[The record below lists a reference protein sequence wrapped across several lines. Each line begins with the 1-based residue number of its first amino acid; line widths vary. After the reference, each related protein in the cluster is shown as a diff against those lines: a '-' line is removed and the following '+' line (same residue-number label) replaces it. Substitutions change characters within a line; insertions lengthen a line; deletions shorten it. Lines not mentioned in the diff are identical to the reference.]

1 MKEQGK
7 SYQTSPF
14 SLLQLFTHYA
24 RMQRSTRSVRRV
36 RSSWSSRT
44 CLRVAH
50 VRGISTGQVQPF
62 RAPRLPGAR
71 DSTTSLR
78 CPHQPPAPTPVA
90 GAGPGPWNP
99 GAGVYSVY
107 LGVSFSTCSF
117 VVYDY
122 LKLRKAPHVTV
133 HGYMFMLHTHTYYP
147 PGSEH
152 ALSCVGTS

>member
-1 MKEQGK
+1 MR
-7 SYQTSPF
+7 P
-14 SLLQLFTHYA
+14 SL
-24 RMQRSTRSVRRV
+24 SVGQ
-36 RSSWSSRT
+36 SKLSR
-44 CLRVAH
+44 LMHRIH
-50 VRGISTGQVQPF
+50 DRISKGQAQPF

-122 LKLRKAPHVTV
+122 LKLRKAPHVIV
-133 HGYMFMLHTHTYYP
+133 HGYMFMLHTHTYY
-147 PGSEH
+147 
-152 ALSCVGTS
+152 L

>member
-1 MKEQGK
+1 MR
-7 SYQTSPF
+7 P
-14 SLLQLFTHYA
+14 SL
-24 RMQRSTRSVRRV
+24 SVGQ
-36 RSSWSSRT
+36 SKLSR
-44 CLRVAH
+44 LMHRIH
-50 VRGISTGQVQPF
+50 DRISKGQAQPF

-117 VVYDY
+117 VVNYEFRCMRKRTAKPGPAQCVERITRAAEQPTRRPVPCY
-122 LKLRKAPHVTV
+122 AVRLNCLHRLLRNVR
-133 HGYMFMLHTHTYYP
+133 
-147 PGSEH
+147 
-152 ALSCVGTS
+152 